1 MDIRSY
7 GTILPSTS
15 KSAQPP
21 VDTSGSSDSDSEADS
36 ECLDPKPS
44 PPKKLCTVVKV
55 MLPYKQTEVQ
65 QKMGRKFSLVGV
77 Q

>member
-7 GTILPSTS
+7 DTILPSTS

-44 PPKKLCTVVKV
+44 PPKKLCTASQKWSKSRS
-55 MLPYKQTEVQ
+55 LTSKRKQWCI
-65 QKMGRKFSLVGV
+65 KGGA
-77 Q
+77 